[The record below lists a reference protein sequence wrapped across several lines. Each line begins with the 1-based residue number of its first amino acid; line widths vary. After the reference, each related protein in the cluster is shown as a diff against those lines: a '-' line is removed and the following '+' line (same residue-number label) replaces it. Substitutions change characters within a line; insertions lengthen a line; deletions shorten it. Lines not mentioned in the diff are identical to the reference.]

1 MQNLHIPEARCLG
14 VVFPMCVPYKILV
27 VLFNSQRSEK
37 KAFPWYVVVT
47 NVSQVFLIVTV
58 CVWLIHVKEIE
69 HQSLIIK
76 DLLVKTECY
85 NEPDVAAAAAS
96 KQPFSLAFLNWRELN
111 LNLECFTFDELTF

>member
-1 MQNLHIPEARCLG
+1 
-14 VVFPMCVPYKILV
+14 MCVPYKILV

-47 NVSQVFLIVTV
+47 NVSQVFLIVAV

-85 NEPDVAAAAAS
+85 NEPDAAAAW